1 MSGIMI
7 PLALETVTWVVLIV
21 LLVVLVA
28 IVLLIR
34 KKGKQEAAAVEK
46 ESLAVV
52 EATIRD
58 ARVNDIV
65 SVVGFS
71 ADFDDVDFTIE
82 KRNRY
87 ESHGFEWYE
96 LLGVH
101 QGKQVWIEWEE
112 DDALEISAT
121 SPERKIRLS
130 ALNLTEDDLARVDEE
145 ESTDNHIVWEGRNYF
160 YQESC
165 EALFFKD
172 CGGPGEGFYL
182 WDFATEDHEDLISIE
197 KWEGEPFQVF
207 SGKAIKPHN
216 VKVYKR

>member
-7 PLALETVTWVVLIV
+7 PLALEAVTWVVLIV
-21 LLVVLVA
+21 LIVCLAAVVF
-28 IVLLIR
+28 LIR
-34 KKGKQEAAAVEK
+34 KKGKQAAAAAEDAFNEEVE
-46 ESLAVV
+46 S
-52 EATIRD
+52 TIRE
-58 ARVNDIV
+58 ARVRDIV
-65 SVVGFS
+65 SIIGFS
-71 ADFDDVDFTIE
+71 ADYDDVDFTIE

-101 QGKQVWIEWEE
+101 KGKQVWIEWEE

-130 ALNLTEDDLARVDEE
+130 VLNLTEDDLGRMDGE
-145 ESTDNHIVWEGRNYF
+145 ESRDNHFEWEGRKYY

-165 EALFFKD
+165 EAFFYKD
-172 CGGPGEGFYL
+172 CTGPGEGFYL

-207 SGKAIKPHN
+207 AGKAVEPHN